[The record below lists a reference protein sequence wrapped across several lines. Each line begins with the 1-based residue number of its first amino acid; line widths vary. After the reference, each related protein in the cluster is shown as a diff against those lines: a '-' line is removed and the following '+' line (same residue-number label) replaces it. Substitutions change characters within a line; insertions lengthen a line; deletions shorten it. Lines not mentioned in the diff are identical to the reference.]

1 MSEFERACYAR
12 DLYRAGAID
21 RETAERMME
30 RYAREYNEKSKAIAR
45 RHGVRP
51 RRFSFAAFC
60 R

>member
-21 RETAERMME
+21 RDTAERMME
-30 RYAREYNEKSKAIAR
+30 RYARAYTETSKAVAR
-45 RHGVRP
+45 KHGVRP

>member
-12 DLYRAGAID
+12 ALYRAGAID
-21 RETAERMME
+21 RETAERMMA
-30 RYAREYNEKSKAIAR
+30 RYAREYNEKSKAIAG

>member
-21 RETAERMME
+21 RETAERMMA
-30 RYAREYNEKSKAIAR
+30 RYAREYNEKSKAAAR
-45 RHGVRP
+45 KHGVRP
-51 RRFSFAAFC
+51 RRFSFSAFC

>member
-12 DLYRAGAID
+12 DLYRAGSID
-21 RETAERMME
+21 RETAERMMA
-30 RYAREYNEKSKAIAR
+30 RYASEYNEESKAVAR
-45 RHGVRP
+45 KHGVRP

>member
-12 DLYRAGAID
+12 DLYRAGSID
-21 RETAERMME
+21 RETAERMMA
-30 RYAREYNEKSKAIAR
+30 RYASEYNEKSKAVAR
-45 RHGVRP
+45 KHGVRP

>member
-21 RETAERMME
+21 RETAERMMA
-30 RYAREYNEKSKAIAR
+30 RYAREYNEKPKAIAGK
-45 RHGVRP
+45 HGARP

>member
-1 MSEFERACYAR
+1 MSEFEMACYAR
-12 DLYRAGAID
+12 DLYRAGVID
-21 RETAERMME
+21 RETAERMMA